1 MRNVIPQG
9 KLWNELKLRLV
20 HSSIVPLCKSD
31 LSLRTFCAR
40 ADVNYALA
48 NLHSYANDASGQANN
63 ETQTL
68 EEENLVL
75 LEDDLVDDDDW

>member
-1 MRNVIPQG
+1 MC
-9 KLWNELKLRLV
+9 
-20 HSSIVPLCKSD
+20 S
-31 LSLRTFCAR
+31 

-48 NLHSYANDASGQANN
+48 NLHSYGNDASGQANN
-63 ETQTL
+63 ETQAL

>member
-1 MRNVIPQG
+1 MV
-9 KLWNELKLRLV
+9 
-20 HSSIVPLCKSD
+20 
-31 LSLRTFCAR
+31 RTFCAL

-48 NLHSYANDASGQANN
+48 NLHSYGNDASGQANN
-63 ETQTL
+63 ETQAL